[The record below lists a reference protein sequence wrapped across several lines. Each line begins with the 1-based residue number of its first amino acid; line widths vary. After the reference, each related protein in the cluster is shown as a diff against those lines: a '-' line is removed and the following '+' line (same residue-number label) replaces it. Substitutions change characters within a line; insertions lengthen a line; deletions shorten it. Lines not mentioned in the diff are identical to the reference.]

1 MWVEDMR
8 QDVVYALRSFRRLPG
23 FASLAIATLAL
34 GIGANTAIFSVVNSV
49 LLRPLPYKDPDRLVN
64 LIATIPA
71 EAPGSQPRRTSGSL
85 GGAQLLELRSAA
97 RSLSQVGIYGPAL
110 MTFTARDLTI
120 RLEGTRIE
128 SAITQMLGVPP
139 LLGRVFDANDDQPGA
154 DSVVILSFGTW
165 RSVFGGAPDILGRRV
180 TLDGAAYAV
189 IGVMPASFAFP
200 TPQTQFWTLNR
211 DLVGLTGVAR
221 ANAPRRGGAM
231 LARLADGVPLRAAA
245 VEVDAILRAIPGG
258 RPGVTYDLAREQDE
272 LVASVRGALVVL
284 MVAVG
289 FVLLIACVNVANL
302 LLARAVARERE
313 IAVRVALGAGRGRIV
328 RHLLTESVLLAL
340 AGGVAGIVLA
350 RGGIQILKTLG
361 TTMGRFDLGSGLPFP
376 RVAEIDLDASVL
388 GLTVIVSTAA
398 GVFFGLAPALRH
410 SRTKSLEVLRRGA
423 ASAPSGFSIVGRHPA
438 RGLLVVAE
446 IAMAVML
453 LVGGGL
459 LIHSFVKLA
468 NVNPGYDAAD
478 VLTFQVALPPDRY
491 PNARV
496 KTFADDLVARLRQL
510 PGVQEAAFA
519 RQLPMVILTDTLS
532 LSRSPGLS
540 QPPKPDDS
548 APIIRADLRVVS
560 QDYLTVM
567 RIPVIQG
574 RSFNDHDR
582 DGQPRALL
590 VNEAMVRSSFA
601 GQDVI
606 GQFVQPTRDGV
617 PWEIV
622 GVVRDVRQF
631 ALDRDPAPQIF
642 ADFRQWPEKEVPLF
656 PLGPYYLLRTKGD
669 FMQVMSSV
677 RAIVG
682 QLDAQAAPYNVA
694 AMDDIVSN
702 RIARPRMYAVL
713 LGIFAAIG
721 VALAAIGIY
730 GVMAYSVSQRTREIG
745 IRVALGAQRAQV
757 VALVLNQSLVLSMSG
772 IALGIAGAAAVTRYL
787 EGFLFGL
794 TPLDPA
800 TFIGVSVMFTAV
812 ALVAAY
818 VPARRATRVD
828 PLVALRYE

>member
-1 MWVEDMR
+1 MWLEDMR
-8 QDVVYALRSFRRLPG
+8 HDIVYALRSFRRHPG
-23 FASLAIATLAL
+23 FASIAIVTLAL

-64 LIATIPA
+64 LIANIPA
-71 EAPGSQPRRTSGSL
+71 ESSNSQPRRTAGSV
-85 GGAQLLELRSAA
+85 GGPQLLALRSAA
-97 RSLSQVGIYGPAL
+97 KSLSHVGVYAPAL
-110 MTFTARDLTI
+110 MTLTGRDLTI
-120 RLEGTRIE
+120 RLEGMRIE
-128 SAITQMLGVPP
+128 SSITQMLGVAP

-154 DSVVILSFGTW
+154 DSVLILSFGTW
-165 RSVFGGAPDILGRRV
+165 RSVFGGDPDILGRRV
-180 TLDGAAYAV
+180 TLDGASYAI
-189 IGVMPASFAFP
+189 IGVMPAAFAFP

-211 DLVGLTGVAR
+211 DYVGLGGVAR
-221 ANAPRRGGAM
+221 ANAPRRGGSM

-245 VEVDAILRAIPGG
+245 VEVDAVLRAIPGG
-258 RPGVTYDLAREQDE
+258 RPGVSYDLAREQDE
-272 LVASVRGALVVL
+272 FVSSVRSVLVVL

-289 FVLLIACVNVANL
+289 FVLLIACLNVANL
-302 LLARAVARERE
+302 LLARAAARERE

-328 RHLLTESVLLAL
+328 RHLLTESVVLAL

-350 RGGIQILKTLG
+350 RGGIQILKALG

-388 GLTVIVSTAA
+388 ALTVVVSTVA

-410 SRTKSLEVLRRGA
+410 SRTRSLEVLRRGA
-423 ASAPSGFSIVGRHPA
+423 ASVPSGFSIVGRHPA

-453 LVGGGL
+453 LAAGGL

-496 KTFADDLVARLRQL
+496 KMFADDLIARLRQV

-519 RQLPMVILTDTLS
+519 RQLPMVVLTDNLS
-532 LSRSPGLS
+532 FSRSPNS
-540 QPPKPDDS
+540 PQAKPDDS

-574 RSFNDHDR
+574 RSFNQHDR

-590 VNEAMVRSSFA
+590 VNEAMARSSFA
-601 GQDVI
+601 GQDPI

-631 ALDRDPAPQIF
+631 ALDRDPAPQVF

-656 PLGPYYLLRTKGD
+656 PLGPYYLVRTKGD

-694 AMDDIVSN
+694 SMSDIVSN

-713 LGIFAAIG
+713 LGIFAGIG

-745 IRVALGAQRAQV
+745 IRVALGAQRSEV
-757 VALVLNQSLVLSMSG
+757 VALVLNQSLVLTLVG
-772 IALGIAGAAAVTRYL
+772 IALGIAGAAGVTRYL
-787 EGFLFGL
+787 EGLLFGL

-800 TFIGVSVMFTAV
+800 TFVGVSAMFTTIAI
-812 ALVAAY
+812 VAAY
-818 VPARRATRVD
+818 VPARRATKVD
-828 PLVALRYE
+828 PLVALRCE